1 MAKRYRYSYSGR
13 SPQGMHIP
21 DGKFPMTSTLGNK
34 YVLLMYVFDANAI
47 LVEPF
52 KRRSGSHLLE
62 AYTKKVGH
70 LTNRGYIPRLH
81 CLDNE
86 ASVSLNKFNRQEVIG
101 YQLVSPQ
108 IYRVNATDIAIITWK
123 YCFIA
128 GLAITDTRFPMHL
141 CCCLIPQATM
151 TLNMLIPFQQNP
163 TMLEYTAIEVPFD
176 FNKIT
181 LAPNGSEV
189 VVHKNHN
196 NGKFGESME

>member
-1 MAKRYRYSYSGR
+1 
-13 SPQGMHIP
+13 MHIP

-52 KRRSGSHLLE
+52 KRRSGSHILE

-108 IYRVNATDIAIITWK
+108 IYCVNATDLAIITWK
-123 YCFIA
+123 DCFIA
-128 GLAITDTRFPMHL
+128 GLENHRYSFSNASLLLPH
-141 CCCLIPQATM
+141 
-151 TLNMLIPFQQNP
+151 P
-163 TMLEYTAIEVPFD
+163 TGHHDLEYV
-176 FNKIT
+176 NT
-181 LAPNGSEV
+181 LPTKPNYVGIYR
-189 VVHKNHN
+189 N
-196 NGKFGESME
+196 